1 MPLWSLL
8 QREGDDHGGRVVLH
22 GGVGEDDAKLRPEMQ
37 DGASSKTWSDGD
49 AENDC
54 KQSFESKS
62 AW

>member
-1 MPLWSLL
+1 M

-62 AW
+62 A